1 MAIPPLDLATLPAPA
16 QRIVAPDAQPRMKQ
30 LAAKG
35 VVPGLRPEAIVAVV
49 ALLSGDPDAAIAAE
63 ASSTLANLP
72 PPVMTGALAAD
83 LDPWVIDKLADAQR
97 ENRDVLAKLFAMP
110 RVSVDTVE
118 TLARTGSESVTELIA
133 TNDQRLLD
141 HPSLIAALYMNK
153 ATRMSTAD
161 RIVELASRNGVT
173 VSGIPAWREV
183 VTAVQDELICEPSEE
198 PLPDDQIFFEQDV
211 LAEEL
216 SAALGPEAEVFV
228 EIEPGKEQVHE
239 KAKSVA
245 ARLGEMSISQRVR
258 RATLGT
264 KEERMLLVREQNK
277 LVAGAAARS
286 PLMQE
291 SDIAMVAKNRNVSEE
306 VLRII
311 GTSPVWLKSY
321 TVKKSLIEN
330 AKTPVALAAS
340 LIPHMRESDL
350 KRLSTDKNVS
360 AAIQMAAKRHLQRR
374 DK

>member
-1 MAIPPLDLATLPAPA
+1 MAIPPLDVATLPVPA

-30 LAAKG
+30 MAAKG
-35 VVPGLRPEAIVAVV
+35 VVPGLRPEAIVAVL
-49 ALLSGDPDAAIAAE
+49 ALLTEAPDAAIAAE
-63 ASSTLANLP
+63 AANTLANLP
-72 PPVMTGALAAD
+72 PPVMTGALSAD
-83 LDPWVIDKLADAQR
+83 LDPWVIDRLAGAQR
-97 ENRDVLAKLFAMP
+97 ENREVLAKLFVMP
-110 RVSVDTVE
+110 RISVETVE
-118 TLARTGSESVTELIA
+118 TAARSGNEPVTELIA
-133 TNDQRLLD
+133 TNEQRLLD
-141 HPSLIAALYMNK
+141 NPQLIAALYMNK

-198 PLPDDQIFFEQDV
+198 PLPDDQLFYEQEA
-211 LAEEL
+211 LAEEVASTL
-216 SAALGPEAEVFV
+216 APDEDVFV
-228 EIEPGKEQVHE
+228 EVEPGKEEVNQRV
-239 KAKSVA
+239 KSLA
-245 ARLGEMSISQRVR
+245 MRLGEMSVSQRVR
-258 RATLGT
+258 RAMLGT

-277 LVAGAAARS
+277 VVASAAARS

-311 GTSPVWLKSY
+311 GSSPIWLKSY

-330 AKTPVALAAS
+330 AKTPVALASS
-340 LIPHMRESDL
+340 LIPHMREADL
-350 KRLSTDKNVS
+350 KRLATDKNVS
-360 AAIQMAAKRHLQRR
+360 SAIQMAAKRHLQRR

>member
-1 MAIPPLDLATLPAPA
+1 MAIPPLDLGTLPVPA

-30 LAAKG
+30 MAAKG
-35 VVPGLRPEAIVAVV
+35 VVPGLRPEAIVAVL
-49 ALLSGDPDAAIAAE
+49 ALLSEDPDAAIASE
-63 ASSTLANLP
+63 AANTLANLP
-72 PPVMTGALAAD
+72 PPVITGALAAD
-83 LDPWVIDKLADAQR
+83 LDPWVIDRMAGAQR
-97 ENRDVLAKLFAMP
+97 ENREVLAKLFVMP
-110 RVSVDTVE
+110 RISIDTVE
-118 TLARTGSESVTELIA
+118 TAARSGSEPVTELIA
-133 TNDQRLLD
+133 TNEQRLLD
-141 HPSLIAALYMNK
+141 HPQLIAALYMNK

-183 VTAVQDELICEPSEE
+183 VTAVQDELICEPSDE
-198 PLPDDQIFFEQDV
+198 PLPDDQLFYEQEA
-211 LAEEL
+211 LAEEV
-216 SAALGPEAEVFV
+216 AATLAPDEEIFV
-228 EIEPGKEQVHE
+228 EVEPGKEELNQQV
-239 KAKSVA
+239 KALA
-245 ARLGEMSISQRVR
+245 MRLGEMSVSQRVR
-258 RATLGT
+258 RAMLGT

-277 LVAGAAARS
+277 VVASAAARS

-311 GTSPVWLKSY
+311 GASPIWLKSY

-330 AKTPVALAAS
+330 AKTPVALASS

-360 AAIQMAAKRHLQRR
+360 SAIQLAAKRHLQRR